1 MVESVRWSPEAEARF
16 IEVIAYL
23 RSEWTERE
31 ALRFIQR
38 TDAMVRMLMRF
49 PGMSRKGRKG
59 TREVLITKHNIMCFR
74 LKGRELQVVG
84 FWDTRQ
90 HPRKRRVT
98 PP

>member
-49 PGMSRKGRKG
+49 PGISRK
-59 TREVLITKHNIMCFR
+59 
-74 LKGRELQVVG
+74 
-84 FWDTRQ
+84 
-90 HPRKRRVT
+90 
-98 PP
+98 